1 MIDDWIVSDITS
13 VNEKDITGFIVRYI
27 IVQEKNPREA
37 LVPFLD
43 SLLGFVNDDRTCL
56 EVKVGRISNLLPY
69 FLKFFQSYLFSLA
82 FLSLF
87 YYL

>member
-43 SLLGFVNDDRTCL
+43 SLFIFVNDDRTCL
-56 EVKVGRISNLLPY
+56 EVKVERISNLLPY